1 MAASSSDSPDALVVG
16 AGPNGLAAAIEIA
29 RSGRSVR
36 VLEAADE
43 PGGGTRSAELTLP
56 GHIHDVCSAVHPFG
70 IASRFFSGLPL
81 HEHGLE
87 WVQPDLPTVH
97 PLDGG
102 RAAVIARSLHD
113 TDEGFGAGG
122 ASWRRV
128 VGPTVRNWAKV
139 LPAITA
145 PVMRVPRNPVA
156 LARFGLPALLPAS
169 RLIARLDGDEARAA
183 FAGMAAHAAV
193 PLERPLTASFG
204 LALAA
209 SAHTEGWPVVRGGSG
224 ALASALVSYLESLG
238 GVVETD
244 RRVTS
249 LDDLPRARA
258 VLLDVSPVGLL
269 ALASDRLPRRY
280 LTRLGNVRYG
290 PGVCKVDYALTAPVP
305 WDAAAAR
312 RAGTVHVGGTFEE
325 VAAAEA
331 DVAAGRHPERPFVLV
346 SQPSVFDDSRAPAG
360 RHTLWAYCHVPNGST
375 VDMTGAIEAQIER
388 FAPGFG
394 DLVAARHTRT
404 AADYA
409 RYDANFVGGDI
420 ATGSN
425 SGLRA
430 VLRPAM
436 RLDPYRT
443 PAEGLYLCSAATP
456 PGGGVHGM
464 CGYWAARSALRHSL
478 R

>member
-1 MAASSSDSPDALVVG
+1 VVATSRDCPDALVVG
-16 AGPNGLAAAIEIA
+16 AGPNGLAAAIELA

-36 VLEAADE
+36 VFDSASE

-56 GHIHDVCSAVHPFG
+56 GYVHDVCSAVHPFG
-70 IASRFFSGLPL
+70 IASRFFRKLPL

-87 WVQPDLPTVH
+87 WVHPDLPTAH

-102 RAAVIARSLHD
+102 RAAAVGRSLHD
-113 TDEGFGAGG
+113 TAEGFGEGA
-122 ASWRRV
+122 ASWRSV

-145 PVMRVPRNPVA
+145 PVLRIPHNPVA

-169 RLIARLDGDEARAA
+169 RLVARLRGDEARAA

-244 RRVTS
+244 RHVAS

-258 VLLDVSPVGLL
+258 VLLDVSPAGLL
-269 ALASDRLPRRY
+269 SLASDRLPRRY
-280 LTRLGNVRYG
+280 VKKLESAPYG
-290 PGVCKVDYALTAPVP
+290 PGVCKVDYALTGPVP
-305 WDAAAAR
+305 WDAVPAR

-325 VAAAEA
+325 VATAEA
-331 DVAAGRHPERPFVLV
+331 EVALGRHPERPFVLV
-346 SQPSVFDDSRAPAG
+346 AQPSVFDDTRAPTG

-404 AADYA
+404 AAEYA
-409 RYDANFVGGDI
+409 RYNPNFVGGDI

-430 VLRPAM
+430 VFRPTVGT
-436 RLDPYRT
+436 DPYRT
-443 PAEGLYLCSAATP
+443 PAEGIYLCSAATP
-456 PGGGVHGM
+456 PGGGAHGM

-478 R
+478 